1 LTDTS
6 SDIIEVGSVQGTR
19 RPFSIID
26 VGSNSVRLVV
36 FEGLIRSPLPIF
48 NERELCGLGRGLAE
62 TGRLADD
69 AAAAAL
75 VAMRRYVTLSRA
87 MGAGDPEIVAT
98 AAVRDAE
105 NGADFVARVLAEV
118 GIAVRVVNGR
128 EEARLSSLGVLSGI
142 PDADGAMGDLGGG
155 SLEIVALDKGQT
167 GNGTTFPLGPL
178 RLIAT
183 LGQSGP
189 ALSQRVDEVLSSANW
204 LQAARG
210 RTFYAVGGTWRALA
224 RIHQAQVNYPLR
236 VVHHYELAAADVE
249 NFCNVVARL
258 SADSLDRLEDVNA
271 KRRQSLPIAA
281 LVLARLLNFVKPA
294 TVVFSAGGLREGL
307 VHDHLAQ
314 EVREQDPL
322 IEASREFAHHEGRF
336 SEHGAELAAWM
347 APLFDGA
354 ERRQSL
360 LRLAIC
366 LLSDTGWRSHPDYRA
381 DAAFRRVLYA
391 PFTGLNHRER
401 AFIALAVYV
410 RYAGTTEGKAVAP
423 ARALIGEDE
432 LDLVRVIGL
441 ALRLGHAISGGTAG
455 ILARGRLSID
465 RGPLTMT
472 LTKEDAGLLGPAID
486 KRLATLAAA
495 LDREYRIEIED

>member
-1 LTDTS
+1 MAA
-6 SDIIEVGSVQGTR
+6 R
-19 RPFSIID
+19 RQPFSVID

-48 NERELCGLGRGLAE
+48 NERELCGLGRGLAK
-62 TGRLADD
+62 TGRLSDEATQ
-69 AAAAAL
+69 AAL
-75 VAMRRYVTLSRA
+75 VAIKRYVTLSRA
-87 MGAGDPEIVAT
+87 MGAHDPEIVAT

-105 NGADFVARVLAEV
+105 NGADFVAEVLAEV
-118 GIAVRVVNGR
+118 GIAVRVINGR

-167 GNGTTFPLGPL
+167 GDGTTFPLGPL
-178 RLIAT
+178 RLIASASK
-183 LGQSGP
+183 SGP
-189 ALSQRVDEVLSSANW
+189 ALSQMVDEALASATW
-204 LQAARG
+204 LQAAQG
-210 RTFYAVGGTWRALA
+210 RKFYAVGGTWRALA

-236 VVHHYELAAADVE
+236 VVHHYELAAADLE

-258 SADSLDRLEDVNA
+258 SADSLERLEDVNA

-281 LVLARLLNFVKPA
+281 LVMARLLNLVKPA

-314 EVREQDPL
+314 NVREQNPL
-322 IEASREFAHHEGRF
+322 IEACREYARHEGRF

-354 ERRQSL
+354 DRHQSR

-366 LLSDTGWRSHPDYRA
+366 LLSDTGWRMHPDYRA

-391 PFTGLNHRER
+391 PFTGLNHLER

-410 RYAGTTEGKAVAP
+410 RYAGITEGKAVES
-423 ARALIGEDE
+423 ARTLIGDDE
-432 LDLVRVIGL
+432 IELARVIGL

-455 ILARGRLSID
+455 IVARGRLSID
-465 RGPLTMT
+465 RGPLTLT
-472 LTKEDAGLLGPAID
+472 LTQQDSGLLGSAID
-486 KRLATLAAA
+486 KRLAALAAA
-495 LDREYRIEIED
+495 LNREYRIEIK